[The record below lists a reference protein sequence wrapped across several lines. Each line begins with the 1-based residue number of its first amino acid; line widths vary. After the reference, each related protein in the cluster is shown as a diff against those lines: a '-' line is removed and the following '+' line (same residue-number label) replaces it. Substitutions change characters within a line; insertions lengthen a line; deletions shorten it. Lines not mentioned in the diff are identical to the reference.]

1 MQALPKLRTRDAD
14 TTSYVADYL
23 TRSVRRASG
32 LILVGKPEI
41 GTCLRWGMHQK
52 RTARK
57 SRSGELCFTVLLNYT
72 VSGAPTH
79 YRTLPPATATKRLVV
94 ARLVARVV
102 VLTVFLGK
110 RKSAGLKSLPL
121 RQSFK
126 ARKRG
131 GSIHIFFCPGRICG
145 RARLQSRDM
154 ARANITDSNS

>member
-57 SRSGELCFTVLLNYT
+57 SRSGELCFTVFTKLYRFWCAHPLPNTTARYRDQALGRRAF
-72 VSGAPTH
+72 SG
-79 YRTLPPATATKRLVV
+79 
-94 ARLVARVV
+94 
-102 VLTVFLGK
+102 
-110 RKSAGLKSLPL
+110 
-121 RQSFK
+121 
-126 ARKRG
+126 
-131 GSIHIFFCPGRICG
+131 
-145 RARLQSRDM
+145 
-154 ARANITDSNS
+154 